1 MLIHNLLVLLLTVP
15 IVLPVSCEDSLQYYE
30 YTKPLTIGN
39 YTCYDYV
46 YNNRQR
52 RSFPLNNVTQNGLPS
67 SLTSTIQ
74 MGVAYRNSPYRS
86 QNKQEMIKFHGD
98 INIGGLFP
106 MHDAGDEQHL
116 CGSIKEG
123 KGIQR
128 MEAML
133 YAVDMINND
142 TNLLPNLTLGK
153 YHYYQSIIK
162 LTG

>member
-1 MLIHNLLVLLLTVP
+1 MSNLYLCYILSL
-15 IVLPVSCEDSLQYYE
+15 IVLISCDVNTTIKENEEINDNLNYYE

-46 YNNRQR
+46 YNNRPR
-52 RSFPLNNVTQNGLPS
+52 RSFIGFNSDRTIKENNNY
-67 SLTSTIQ
+67 TIQ

-86 QNKQEMIKFHGD
+86 SSKQEMVKFHGD

-106 MHDAGDEQHL
+106 MHDSGDEQHL

-133 YAVDMINND
+133 FAVDMINGD
-142 TNLLPNLTLGK
+142 DKLLPNLTLGK
-153 YHYYQSIIK
+153 YN
-162 LTG
+162 